1 MIFKKSIKAQ
11 AFNGSSNQSEN
22 ILLTT
27 IASMRYLI
35 IMAVLV
41 IFVVACH
48 ALTFKPF
55 LRSRYSMRWTKT
67 TEAPKHIGVIL
78 ASTTPQDVSTSKT
91 LKAYDSTVT
100 SFINNIPSVKTS
112 THLPDYDYYGNNE
125 LDDSDRN

>member
-1 MIFKKSIKAQ
+1 MIQ
-11 AFNGSSNQSEN
+11 VLQRY
-22 ILLTT
+22 TRD
-27 IASMRYLI
+27 SMRTHVNTHHIRDYPTKLKFQEH
-35 IMAVLV
+35 VLV
-41 IFVVACH
+41 NDRLIATCH

-67 TEAPKHIGVIL
+67 TEAPKHIGVVL

-91 LKAYDSTVT
+91 LKVYDSTLT
-100 SFINNIPSVKTS
+100 PFINNIPSVKTS